1 MLDDRTLGL
10 AAALG
15 SAMSWALGSVLFKM
29 LGDKL
34 PPIPLTFAKGITGA
48 FMLGLLLA
56 GIGLRGLDS
65 QAILLLILS
74 GTLGIAIG
82 DTFFLWRC
90 EVSALTQSS
99 FS

>member
-1 MLDDRTLGL
+1 
-10 AAALG
+10 
-15 SAMSWALGSVLFKM
+15 MSWALGSVLFKI

-34 PPIPLTFAKGITGA
+34 PPIPLTFAKGVTGA
-48 FMLGLLLA
+48 LMLGLLMA
-56 GIGLRGLDS
+56 GVGLRDLDF
-65 QAILLLILS
+65 QAILLLIVS

-90 EVSALTQSS
+90 EVSAPIPSS

>member
-1 MLDDRTLGL
+1 MLDDRALGL

-34 PPIPLTFAKGITGA
+34 PPIPLTFAKGSVGVV
-48 FMLGLLLA
+48 MLGLVLA
-56 GIGLRGLDS
+56 SVGLRGMDA
-65 QAILLLILS
+65 QVILLLTLS
-74 GTLGIAIG
+74 GVLGIAIG

-90 EVSALTQSS
+90 EVSAPIL
-99 FS
+99 